1 MRRGLQRGQHRGF
14 IIKGNGIAAAH
25 PLCPRDQPTIGAQSV
40 GKAGGGVAHSKY
52 KHVSLHIFWFA
63 I

>member
-1 MRRGLQRGQHRGF
+1 VQGQVV
-14 IIKGNGIAAAH
+14 KGHGIAAAH
-25 PLCPRDQPTIGAQSV
+25 PTRARHEPAIGAQSV
-40 GKAGGGVAHSKY
+40 GKAGGGIAHSEY